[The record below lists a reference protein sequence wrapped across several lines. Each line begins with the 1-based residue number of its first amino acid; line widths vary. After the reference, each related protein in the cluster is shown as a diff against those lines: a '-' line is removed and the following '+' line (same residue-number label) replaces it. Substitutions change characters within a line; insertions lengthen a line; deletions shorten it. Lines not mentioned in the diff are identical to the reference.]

1 MHSQHTS
8 LSLEQFCSY
17 NYEGFKY
24 GVMWNLSFSKLNSLA
39 WILLTTS
46 LCCVQVG
53 LRDEK
58 AKARTEEQ
66 SFMRLMALLKE
77 EEEGRIEILFAT
89 WIVVSVES
97 KRERDAFNPI
107 SPRNRVA
114 HNPMWD
120 ASQGWRPYS
129 SLFSINGCYWDELS
143 LSLSLTLP
151 HSLSLTISPLH
162 PISCVKLQSI

>member
-1 MHSQHTS
+1 M
-8 LSLEQFCSY
+8 
-17 NYEGFKY
+17 
-24 GVMWNLSFSKLNSLA
+24 
-39 WILLTTS
+39 
-46 LCCVQVG
+46 QVG

-120 ASQGWRPYS
+120 ASQG
-129 SLFSINGCYWDELS
+129 
-143 LSLSLTLP
+143 
-151 HSLSLTISPLH
+151 
-162 PISCVKLQSI
+162 